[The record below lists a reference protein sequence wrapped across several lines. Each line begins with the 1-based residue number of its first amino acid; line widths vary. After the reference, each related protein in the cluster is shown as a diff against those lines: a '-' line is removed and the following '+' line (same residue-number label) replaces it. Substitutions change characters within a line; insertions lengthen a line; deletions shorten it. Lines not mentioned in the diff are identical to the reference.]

1 MLLPLLAMGIGLVV
15 LVWSSDRFVTGAA
28 LAARLSGVSP
38 LLIGI
43 VIIGFGTSMPELIV
57 SAIAALQGAP
67 ELALGNAY
75 GSNIANIALIL
86 GLAAIIKPIRVHSQ
100 VLRKEI
106 PLLGAVTLL
115 SLAVIW
121 NRQISRLD
129 AWILLGIFAAAMTWT
144 ARQSIK
150 RPDDEL
156 IKEVEEELPPIEN
169 ASMKR
174 AVLDIVIGL
183 LLLMAGSRGLVW
195 GAVKIAGALGVSD
208 LLIGLTIVAV
218 GTSLPELASTLAAV
232 RKGEDD
238 LAVGNIVGSNF
249 FNTLAVVGLAGAI
262 HPLRI
267 DPAIYTRDFPVMG
280 ALTLLLFLFS
290 FGRKGQGRIN
300 RVEGAVFLL
309 SYIAYTVYLVLGS
322 RAAAG

>member
-156 IKEVEEELPPIEN
+156 IKEVEEELPPIVN

-174 AVLDIVIGL
+174 AVIDIVIGL
-183 LLLMAGSRGLVW
+183 LLLILGSRGLVW
-195 GAVKIAGALGVSD
+195 GAVEIARALGVSD

-262 HPLRI
+262 RPLRI

-280 ALTLLLFLFS
+280 GLTLLLFLFS
-290 FGRKGQGRIN
+290 IGRKGKGRIN

>member
-1 MLLPLLAMGIGLVV
+1 MGIGLAV

-38 LLIGI
+38 LMIGI

-156 IKEVEEELPPIEN
+156 IKEVEVELPPIEN

-195 GAVKIAGALGVSD
+195 GAVKIAHALGVSD